1 MARRSEPGKLGTPAD
16 LHTTW
21 RVLVGGAQ
29 ECAEILINIAR
40 SGRNDGHRVT
50 AAKTVLEM
58 AGFKTPDTINVVPT
72 EYDQAAAPA
81 GEGTS
86 PAARLLSR
94 LETLAAAETEDADVV
109 DADVVRVVQEDG
121 EIIDAVVI
129 EDED

>member
-1 MARRSEPGKLGTPAD
+1 MARRTEPGRLGTPAD

-29 ECAEILINIAR
+29 ECAEILIGIAR
-40 SGRNDGHRVT
+40 NGRNDGHRVT

-86 PAARLLSR
+86 PAARLRSR
-94 LETLAAAETEDADVV
+94 LETLAATEAEDADVV
-109 DADVVRVVQEDG
+109 DAVVVQVVQEDG
-121 EIIDAVVI
+121 EIIDAVI